1 MKLPIAAHREI
12 AMNFC
17 TKYEGWHTF
26 ANDSITKR
34 TIKSLEKKGLVE
46 VNEFQQ
52 FRKAIKNG

>member
-1 MKLPIAAHREI
+1 MALPIATHREI

-26 ANDSITKR
+26 ANDTMTKKA
-34 TIKSLEKKGLVE
+34 IKSLEKKGLVE
-46 VNEFQQ
+46 VNEFNQ